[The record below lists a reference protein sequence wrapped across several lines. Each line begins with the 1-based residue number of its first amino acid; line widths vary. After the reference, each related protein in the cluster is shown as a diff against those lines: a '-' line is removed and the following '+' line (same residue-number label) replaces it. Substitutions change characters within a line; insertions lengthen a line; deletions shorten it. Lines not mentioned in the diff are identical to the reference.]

1 MRHLNEKPTYNKYNG
16 EEFGIFSGERLRQNL
31 VKKDPIVE
39 GILYEND
46 VICISAYTGKG
57 KSILA
62 LQLMCCLTT
71 GAPFL
76 GTQYIP
82 HPFNVLY
89 LQTEGDRAE
98 TIERLEAMNEGV
110 AIDDSRWIHIN
121 LAGIC
126 LNTSE
131 GLNQLLALCK
141 SAPIKVDVVIVD
153 PLYTT
158 MKGTMSS
165 DSDTTEWIRNLREFK
180 KQLYPRCAFILIG
193 HEGHE
198 IVVQGKAVK
207 KSKDRL
213 FGSYAWGNFVNYN
226 YKMEI
231 VNGRH
236 VLESGKIRNTKAI
249 DILEM
254 RMIEPVPLMYVHA
267 NEDTSSAEYKAL
279 AALDFNE
286 PRGASIITKNTN
298 LSRATVYRVLNKL
311 LVASKIEEHTNN
323 FGKLYTKISLDG
335 RRDESN
341 SDGEVA

>member
-1 MRHLNEKPTYNKYNG
+1 MRHHNQKPTYNKEHGQEY
-16 EEFGIFSGERLRQNL
+16 GIFYGERLRQNL

-39 GILYEND
+39 GLIYEND

-62 LQLMCCLTT
+62 MQIMCCLTT
-71 GAPFL
+71 GTPFL

-82 HPFNVLY
+82 KPFNVLY

-98 TIERLEAMNEGV
+98 TIERLEAMNE
-110 AIDDSRWIHIN
+110 AIPIDDSKWVHIN

-126 LNTSE
+126 LNTPE
-131 GLNQLLALCK
+131 GLNQLVGLCK
-141 SAPIKVDVVIVD
+141 SVPIPIDVVIVD

-165 DSDTTEWIRNLREFK
+165 DQDSSDWIRNLRAFK
-180 KQLYPRCAFILIG
+180 HRLYSRCAFILIG

-198 IVVQGKAVK
+198 VVVQGKVIPK
-207 KSKDRL
+207 RKDRL

-226 YKMEI
+226 YKMEVI
-231 VNGRH
+231 NGKH
-236 VLESGKIRNTKAI
+236 VLESGKTRNPRAI

-254 RMIEPVPLMYVHA
+254 KLVEPVPLMYVHA
-267 NEDTSSAEYKAL
+267 DEDTTSAEYKVLTVLNATT
-279 AALDFNE
+279 
-286 PRGASIITKNTN
+286 PKRASEVVKATD

-311 LVASKIEEHTNN
+311 LESDKIVEHEER
-323 FGKLYTKISLDG
+323 FGKVYTIATNKK
-335 RRDESN
+335 ESN
-341 SDGEVA
+341 DA